1 MFASLLFGIVTILPL
16 TISAFSC
23 CISFIP
29 CLHSHLSF
37 IPTHKQINTQSTG
50 LMAPDGDNIEDEPDI
65 NGDSPTGVASLTSAQ
80 SFFPHDDPAS
90 SRDVTTWKGV
100 QPLFHRGISTSSSS
114 CVSFTS
120 NKENNKVLQ
129 QAVSNRII
137 QPTVQL
143 SELLS
148 QIHRDTSTSGSTT
161 LQRGYVTRR
170 KNACGALK
178 ILSAN
183 HGNRIKIA
191 WTAGVLDA
199 ISSVLMDTT
208 ACNTTR
214 YTTYGEEYISQAN
227 TEARNR
233 IVATL
238 LNLSTCKK
246 NRMILSSHKG
256 LIASILHCIKYDD
269 GESRQGCCTVLLY
282 LAKTAE
288 ARPMLVQ
295 FEGLVDVLSGV
306 IDVPRCN
313 NSSNG
318 GELKNG
324 RRYQNRFLK
333 EMNQEEEEEEG
344 GLLVDTIEATVTEDE
359 SSSSVSGS
367 ESEDSGSESGSGT
380 NDGSLEDSDDE
391 NFEDDE
397 EEDVHKDEEEEK
409 SVGVVEDLVPKRMEI
424 CFKTLVEQDT
434 KVENTEVDYD
444 ADPNRFLHG
453 ARLSVFAC
461 LLCLVKHKE
470 NAVSSFEFHPIL
482 LLRSCCS

>member
-1 MFASLLFGIVTILPL
+1 
-16 TISAFSC
+16 
-23 CISFIP
+23 
-29 CLHSHLSF
+29 
-37 IPTHKQINTQSTG
+37 
-50 LMAPDGDNIEDEPDI
+50 
-65 NGDSPTGVASLTSAQ
+65 
-80 SFFPHDDPAS
+80 
-90 SRDVTTWKGV
+90 
-100 QPLFHRGISTSSSS
+100 
-114 CVSFTS
+114 
-120 NKENNKVLQ
+120 
-129 QAVSNRII
+129 
-137 QPTVQL
+137 
-143 SELLS
+143 
-148 QIHRDTSTSGSTT
+148 
-161 LQRGYVTRR
+161 
-170 KNACGALK
+170 
-178 ILSAN
+178 
-183 HGNRIKIA
+183 
-191 WTAGVLDA
+191 
-199 ISSVLMDTT
+199 
-208 ACNTTR
+208 
-214 YTTYGEEYISQAN
+214 
-227 TEARNR
+227 
-233 IVATL
+233 
-238 LNLSTCKK
+238 
-246 NRMILSSHKG
+246 
-256 LIASILHCIKYDD
+256 
-269 GESRQGCCTVLLY
+269 
-282 LAKTAE
+282 
-288 ARPMLVQ
+288 MLVQ

-324 RRYQNRFLK
+324 ISRRYQNRFLK

-470 NAVSSFEFHPIL
+470 NAVSSFEFHPIVYCL
-482 LLRSCCS
+482 GLVVPDKKARVIYVCSLISHDPTL